1 MSRVSRLVTAVLA
14 TATLLLPLPAAAH
27 PEATRQSAATAGS
40 GTPAATEPATDAAAF
55 ATGTGPA
62 AAGTGPDVATPRG
75 AAAAFAHPGVLVSRP
90 QLDLARA
97 KALAGAQP
105 WKSAYDAMRT
115 SSFASLSRPATP
127 RAIVEC
133 GSSSIPNNGCSDER
147 DDATAA
153 YTQALLWYITKDAK
167 HAQKAIGIMDAW
179 SAVLRDHTNSNA
191 PLQTGWAGATFARAA
206 ELIRHTYSSWPQVT
220 RFATMLRTVYLPE
233 VINGRGCTNGNWELI
248 MMDAATGIAVFLDD
262 RASFDKAV
270 AIWRARVPAYIYLTS
285 DGALPRPPANCPSI
299 NTKSEII
306 GYWQGQ
312 STFTDGLAQETC
324 RDFGHTGWGLEAIAH
339 VAETARLQGLDLYTE
354 ARPRLT
360 QALYF
365 HARYELG
372 TAVPASL
379 CGGTVKKGLGPT
391 TEVAFNAFHTRSG
404 LDMPTTQRYTEA
416 QRPAGVSHFLA
427 WETLTHAN
435 NPS

>member
-1 MSRVSRLVTAVLA
+1 MSRISRLVTATLA
-14 TATLLLPLPAAAH
+14 TAALLLPVPAAAH
-27 PEATRQSAATAGS
+27 PAPSPLAQ
-40 GTPAATEPATDAAAF
+40 
-55 ATGTGPA
+55 
-62 AAGTGPDVATPRG
+62 PRS
-75 AAAAFAHPGVLVSRP
+75 AAAFAHPGVLVSRP

-115 SSFASLSRPATP
+115 SPFASLSWSARP

-133 GSSSIPNNGCSDER
+133 GSASVPNNGCSDER

-167 HAQKAIGIMDAW
+167 HAQKAIAIMDAW

-206 ELIRHTYSSWPQVT
+206 ELIRHTYPSWPQVN

-233 VINGRGCTNGNWELI
+233 VVNGRGCTNGNWELI

-262 RASFDKAV
+262 HASFDHAV
-270 AIWRARVPAYIYLTS
+270 AIWRARLPAYIYLTS
-285 DGALPRPPANCPSI
+285 DGALPRPPANCGSI
-299 NTKSEII
+299 NTRSEII

-339 VAETARLQGLDLYTE
+339 VAETARIQGLDLYAE
-354 ARPRLT
+354 AQPRLT

-379 CGGTVKKGLGPT
+379 CGGSVKKGLGPT

-416 QRPAGVSHFLA
+416 QRPAGEDHFLA